1 MKAARPEEG
10 TLTESMATS
19 GVARAAIA
27 SNLRALKRMLNDAA
41 MFLILARK
49 DGGVGGWV
57 GREHPELVD
66 LDLTCYLRFDT
77 VRGIHADETREK
89 GVVVIDVELS
99 VWGLDL
105 IARSG
110 VSIIF
115 SALGTLEIVQYRS
128 EISVVH
134 MDKIGDLKAWEG
146 RVKGLKAGDE
156 VRGAESFDVVGGPP
170 DGRVR

>member
-1 MKAARPEEG
+1 MEC
-10 TLTESMATS
+10 
-19 GVARAAIA
+19 
-27 SNLRALKRMLNDAA
+27 
-41 MFLILARK
+41 
-49 DGGVGGWV
+49 GGVGLKG
-57 GREHPELVD
+57 EHPELVD

-77 VRGIHADETREK
+77 VRGIHVDETRKK
-89 GVVVIDVELS
+89 GVGVIDVELS

>member
-41 MFLILARK
+41 MFLIWHGRMEC
-49 DGGVGGWV
+49 GGVGLKG
-57 GREHPELVD
+57 EHPELVD

-89 GVVVIDVELS
+89 GVGVIDVELS

-156 VRGAESFDVVGGPP
+156 VRDAESFDVVGGPP